1 MHNAHAMVSSVA
13 VFAQNPGQNTCLVE
27 ARFHVLQLWRTFGNP
42 AENTIKLRHFACC
55 LDY

>member
-1 MHNAHAMVSSVA
+1 MHNAPAMVSSVA
-13 VFAQNPGQNTCLVE
+13 VFAQNPGQNTCSVE